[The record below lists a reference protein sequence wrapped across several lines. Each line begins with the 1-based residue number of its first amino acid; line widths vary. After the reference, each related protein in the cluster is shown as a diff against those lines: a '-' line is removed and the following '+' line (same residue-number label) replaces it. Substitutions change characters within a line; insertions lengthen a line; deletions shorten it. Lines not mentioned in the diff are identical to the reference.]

1 MTQISVAK
9 ILHLALLQ
17 IAPIVISVIAL
28 YVSLRDRRPKLR
40 LQTRMGKWCVFRR
53 VKTKTGENMR
63 FEGVLE
69 VYNMSARAN
78 AIRGYQFWY
87 KREIEWVPMS
97 SERFT
102 DVSPDNREEVF
113 NNTPL
118 TIAPF
123 SGCEL
128 WVGAFA
134 FLDPMPNKLDIRVEV
149 EDLFSKRCQAE
160 VRATWWTSS

>member
-1 MTQISVAK
+1 MAQKSVAE
-9 ILHLALLQ
+9 ILRLVFLQ
-17 IAPIVISVIAL
+17 VAPIVISVTAL
-28 YVSLRDRRPKLR
+28 FVSLRDRRPKLR
-40 LQTRMGKWCVFRR
+40 LQTRKGKWCVFRR

-69 VYNMSARAN
+69 AYNMSARTN

-87 KREIEWVPMS
+87 RRERKWVPMS

-102 DVSPDNREEVF
+102 DVSPDNRQEVF

-128 WVGAFA
+128 WVAAFA
-134 FLDPMPNKLDIRVEV
+134 LLDPMPNQLDVRVEV
-149 EDLFSKRCQAE
+149 EDLFSKRRQTE
-160 VRATWWTSS
+160 VRATWWTSP